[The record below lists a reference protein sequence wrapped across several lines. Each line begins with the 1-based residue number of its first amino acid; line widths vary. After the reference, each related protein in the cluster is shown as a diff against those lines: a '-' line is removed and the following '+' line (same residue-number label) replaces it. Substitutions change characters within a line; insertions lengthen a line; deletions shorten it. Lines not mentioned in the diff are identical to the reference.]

1 MVTINPTLPA
11 KNFFLLILILFG
23 NVCIFHSLTFWKK
36 IFQPHTILN
45 KTYMYTTTIR
55 KNAIAKQYNNKK
67 EY

>member
-1 MVTINPTLPA
+1 MHIS
-11 KNFFLLILILFG
+11 FLNILE
-23 NVCIFHSLTFWKK
+23 K